1 MASQRRTGAILGY
14 TNVAVKNIVYLLYTP
29 MLLAFMGQGDYG
41 VYETCY
47 SFVFSLQLLSFGFA
61 GAYVRFYMLRDTAGD
76 EVGIRQL
83 NGMYLIL
90 YLGICAA
97 AVALGLVF
105 SGLSEVIFAESFTA
119 AEISLASAL
128 MAVMTFNVATTLFT
142 TVFDSY
148 IIAHER
154 FTFQQSRQLV
164 ASVAAPGLTLVLLN
178 LGMGAVGAA
187 FAQLIVNLL
196 LLALNIRYAV
206 SRLGWR
212 CNLCGFDTVLFK
224 SLIAFSGWLFV
235 NELFNL
241 LTLNLPSV
249 VLGAVSGSVV
259 VSVFAITVKLRGA
272 FYAISTTM
280 SNLFIPAVNRVVAET
295 DDNNELTKILSRV
308 GRYQAILYCWVLGG
322 FVITGRWFI
331 SIWAG
336 PEFDDAYYMTIA
348 MLVPA
353 TVPLIQNVGIEIQKA
368 KNKHKARSLAYLICS
383 IVDLGI
389 TLVLASSFGAWAA
402 VFGYIFYIVAAAWFF
417 MNWYYQTRIGLDM
430 LFYWKRVA
438 PVLLSCAVVTAA
450 GLLGTTIV
458 PVSGLLSFLTWGA
471 VYTVVYA
478 AAIWVFSLGDS
489 EKERIEAIP
498 AKIKRR

>member
-61 GAYVRFYMLRDTAGD
+61 GAYVRFFMLRDTAGD
-76 EVGIRQL
+76 EAGIRQL

-97 AVALGLVF
+97 AVALGLIF
-105 SGLSEVIFAESFTA
+105 SGLSEVIFAESFTT

-128 MAVMTFNVATTLFT
+128 IAVMTFNVATTLFT

-164 ASVAAPGLTLVLLN
+164 ASIAAPGLTLALLN

-206 SRLGWR
+206 AKLGWR
-212 CNLCGFDTVLFK
+212 CNLRSFDAVLFK

-295 DDNNELTKILSRV
+295 DDNNELTRILSRV

-389 TLVLASSFGAWAA
+389 TLALANSFGAWAA

-438 PVLLSCAVVTAA
+438 PVLLSCVVVTAA

-458 PVSGLLSFLTWGA
+458 PVSGLLSFLIWGA

-478 AAIWVFSLGDS
+478 AAIWIFSLGDS
-489 EKERIEAIP
+489 EKERIKAIP
-498 AKIKRR
+498 AKIKRC